1 MMDLMKNLEPRDLEE
16 IKYVISLMLYFRRS
30 DQDYTGDTVASS
42 IFRLIE
48 STSMPSGGAGKKGGS
63 NKKAASSEINTR
75 NS

>member
-1 MMDLMKNLEPRDLEE
+1 
-16 IKYVISLMLYFRRS
+16 MLYFRKS

-48 STSMPSGGAGKKGGS
+48 STSMPSGGAGKKGDN
-63 NKKAASSEINTR
+63 NKKATNSDVNAR